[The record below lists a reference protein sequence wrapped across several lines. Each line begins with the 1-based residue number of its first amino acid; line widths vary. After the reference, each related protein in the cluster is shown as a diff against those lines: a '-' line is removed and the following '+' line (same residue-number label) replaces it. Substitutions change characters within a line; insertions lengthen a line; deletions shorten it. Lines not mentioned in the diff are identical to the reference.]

1 MSIEKASWF
10 LTSPLSAALPCQ
22 VKTDNS
28 NRSITKRS
36 VRFFFLDCIFGKFV
50 PPTASAAI
58 SGLDQVF
65 KGILKFYSQPL
76 LSNLSVEVFIRKFNQ
91 EDDFLKL
98 CNRGGGM
105 SANTKSLLVNRLWR
119 PLKLASD
126 GLEAWRREMR
136 KMEMRN

>member
-1 MSIEKASWF
+1 
-10 LTSPLSAALPCQ
+10 
-22 VKTDNS
+22 
-28 NRSITKRS
+28 
-36 VRFFFLDCIFGKFV
+36 
-50 PPTASAAI
+50 
-58 SGLDQVF
+58 
-65 KGILKFYSQPL
+65 
-76 LSNLSVEVFIRKFNQ
+76 VEVFIRKFNQ
-91 EDDFLKL
+91 KDDFLKL